1 LPLRG
6 KVASSLIILTVV
18 GSLTAVRAAP
28 LDSTLLAQ
36 VARTNLPAAIELCGK
51 AIADNPTNAQP
62 LLWRAELFD
71 RLDRYEDGIRDWTA
85 VAKLLPNSPYIYQ
98 RRGELNFKSRRF
110 ADSVADFDRVLELD
124 LSQAYRHWQRGIS
137 LYYAGKFA
145 DGRKQ
150 FEVHRLVNSNDVE
163 NAAWHFLCAAR
174 ESGVAKAR
182 EIIVPCGPDR
192 RVPMKEIDALYRGS
206 GSPEAVLAAA
216 KRTEGNRADAL
227 FYAHLYLGLYF
238 DVMGEATRARE
249 HISKAAGEFGASHY
263 MGHVA
268 RIHLAELKRK

>member
-1 LPLRG
+1 M
-6 KVASSLIILTVV
+6 
-18 GSLTAVRAAP
+18 
-28 LDSTLLAQ
+28 Q
-36 VARTNLPAAIELCGK
+36 VARTNLPAAIELCAK
-51 AIADNPTNAQP
+51 AIADDPKNAEP
-62 LLWRAELFD
+62 LLWRAQL
-71 RLDRYEDGIRDWTA
+71 LDRAGRYADGIRDLSA
-85 VAKLLPNSPYIYQ
+85 AARLLPNSPFIYQ
-98 RRGELNFKSRRF
+98 RRGELNFKTRRF

-124 LSQAYRHWQRGIS
+124 LSQGARHWQRGIS

-145 DGRKQ
+145 EGRKQ
-150 FEVHRLVNSNDVE
+150 FEAHRLVNPNDVE

-182 EIIVPCGPDR
+182 EIIVPCGPDS

-216 KRTEGNRADAL
+216 TKTENGRRDAL
-227 FYAHLYLGLYF
+227 FHAHLYLGLYF
-238 DVMGEATRARE
+238 DVMGDAAKARE

-268 RIHLAELKRK
+268 RIHLAELKAK